1 MSQRTNRLI
10 TMREERKQKGPRLQ
24 RKVELLM
31 DRTRSES
38 LADVIGRAA
47 QTEVDEALLARQT
60 DHRHGYN
67 DRGLAPAHREIVL
80 TVPEALDLIADME
93 RAMLGVPIP
102 LREFRTAEQQLAVE
116 NFTSAWCEARDVLI
130 AHGREVERG

>member
-60 DHRHGYN
+60 DHQ
-67 DRGLAPAHREIVL
+67 DDLAVCRCETAIVVAMT

-102 LREFRTAEQQLAVE
+102 LREFLI
-116 NFTSAWCEARDVLI
+116 EA
-130 AHGREVERG
+130 AYA